1 MKTTPVLLG
10 VVLFAACGEATKT
23 VRVVLEAPT
32 LAAVD
37 PGAIEARLAKVR
49 VFVRDT
55 GEGVIVRD
63 LAPSERQVTVENYQ
77 TEETTVD
84 VVVEGYDELGT
95 VVAYG
100 RVEDVNVEEE
110 EATVNVPFRRSLAY
124 VIHQPNPGQQRPDS
138 AIYVL
143 DLATR
148 AFVGKVTIPGT
159 APSARGISA
168 WGGQAMLVTFS
179 DEGMGKVGVL
189 STSDH
194 TWQVHNLPQIQDL
207 AIAGSTS
214 NTGLV
219 AGGGRLNLIDLSSG
233 AVETLAEGGGPL
245 VIGGRVRDAAIGLG
259 GRRAVVALDT
269 NLAIVDL
276 PNKATRAVVLDS
288 PGGVGLSAD
297 GITAFATSRTL
308 PVAVEIALEQQTTDV
323 RGAAFAGPTGI
334 ATYSDAIPGVLAVY
348 TDEQNGAS
356 RVLGWEDGGSK
367 LPDDQQ
373 VTTLRSATGITSDG
387 PGRRVVVV
395 AAGTSST
402 TAGLTVIDTFSNQ
415 QPLQSSTALYPTDPD
430 DNSAGD
436 PLVSGTRY
444 RPRGVAVIYGR

>member
-1 MKTTPVLLG
+1 MTPAVVG
-10 VVLFAACGEATKT
+10 VVLAAACGEATKT
-23 VRVVLEAPT
+23 VRVVLQPPA

-37 PGAIEARLAKVR
+37 PAAIEARLAKVR

-55 GEGVIVRD
+55 GDGVIARD
-63 LAPSERQVTVENYQ
+63 LAPDARELTVENYR
-77 TEETTVD
+77 TDEATID
-84 VVVEGYDELGT
+84 VVVEGYDELGA

-100 RVEDVNVEEE
+100 RVEDVNVEGD
-110 EATVNVPFRRSLAY
+110 EAMVNVPFRRSLAY
-124 VIHQPNPGQQRPDS
+124 VIHQANSNQQRPDA

-148 AFVGKVTIPGT
+148 AFVAKVTIPGT

-168 WGGQAMLVTFS
+168 WGGESMLVTFS
-179 DEGMGKVGVL
+179 DGGMGKVGVL

-194 TWQVHNLPQIQDL
+194 TWKVHALPQVQDL

-219 AGGGRLNLIDLSSG
+219 AGGGRLNLIDLNSG
-233 AVETLAEGGGPL
+233 EVESLKEGGQPL
-245 VIGGRVRDAAIGLG
+245 AIGGRVRDAAIGLG

-276 PNKATRAVVLDS
+276 PNKTTKAVVLDA

-297 GITAFATSRTL
+297 GVTAFATSRTL
-308 PVAVEIALEQQTTDV
+308 PVVIEIALEQQTTDI
-323 RGAAFAGPTGI
+323 RGAAFDGPTGI
-334 ATYSDAIPGVLAVY
+334 ATYSDAIPGVLAVH
-348 TDEQNGAS
+348 TDEANGAS

-367 LPDDQQ
+367 LPDAEQ
-373 VTTLRSATGITSDG
+373 VETLRFATGITSDG

-395 AAGTSST
+395 AASTSSISS
-402 TAGLTVIDTFSNQ
+402 GVTVIDTFSNQ
-415 QPLQSSTALYPTDPD
+415 QSLQSSTVFYPTDPD

>member
-1 MKTTPVLLG
+1 MRATPALLG
-10 VVLFAACGEATKT
+10 VLWLAACGEATKT
-23 VRVVLEAPT
+23 VRVVLEPPALPA
-32 LAAVD
+32 LD
-37 PGAIEARLAKVR
+37 PGALEARLAKVR

-63 LAPSERQVTVENYQ
+63 LAPSERQLTVEGYR

-100 RVEDVNVEEE
+100 RAEDLNVEGE
-110 EATVNVPFRRSLAY
+110 EATANVPFRRSLAY
-124 VIHQPNPGQQRPDS
+124 VIHQSNPGQQRPDA

-143 DLATR
+143 DMATR
-148 AFVGKVTIPGT
+148 AFVAKVIIPGA

-168 WGGQAMLVTFS
+168 WGGKAILVTFS
-179 DEGMGKVGVL
+179 DSGTGKVGVL

-194 TWQVHNLPQIQDL
+194 TWTVHSLPQIQDL
-207 AIAGSTS
+207 AVAGSVS
-214 NTGLV
+214 NTGLI
-219 AGGGRLNLIDLSSG
+219 AGGGRLNLIDLESG
-233 AVETLAEGGGPL
+233 AVESLKDGGQDL

-276 PNKATRAVVLDS
+276 PNKTTKAVVLDS

-323 RGAAFAGPTGI
+323 RGAAFEGPTGI
-334 ATYSDAIPGVLAVY
+334 ATYSDAIPGVLAVS
-348 TDEQNGAS
+348 TDEQSGAS

-367 LPDDQQ
+367 LPADQQ
-373 VTTLRSATGITSDG
+373 VETLRFATGITSDG

-395 AAGTSST
+395 AASTSST
-402 TAGLTVIDTFSNQ
+402 SSGVTVIDTFSNQ

-430 DNSAGD
+430 DTSAGD